1 MKSHPVSGTP
11 AGWGPTGPGDEEI
24 PGRGYLAAMS
34 RLPMRSTPSAPLL
47 EGFAAIREELGIPVD
62 FDPEVLKAAELA
74 VEGVSAARPRAG
86 ADPVDRTEIEFVT
99 IDPPES
105 MDLDQA
111 VHIET
116 REDGYR
122 VHYAISDPAAFIGD
136 GDPVNAESLRR
147 GLTLYSPDGRTPL
160 HPAVLSEGAASLL
173 PGQDRPSILW
183 TLDLDATG
191 ELRAVDLRRAIV
203 RSREKLS
210 YRGAAAMLDT
220 GEASRTL
227 LLLREVGLLRAEL
240 ERKRGGVSLN
250 LPGQEVIHDG
260 DCYRLV
266 WETKVDIE
274 DWNAQI
280 SLLTGMAAAS
290 IMVEGGIG
298 LLRILPGPEPGVL
311 GEIRHAAL
319 ALGIDWPEDMDY
331 AERVRTLEPNIPSH
345 ASLLSQA
352 VRALRGA
359 DYVFFDGEIPEH
371 STHWA
376 IAARYAHVT
385 APLRR
390 VGDRFTN
397 EVCLALHSGTEIP
410 AWALEGLPRLPDIL
424 RDARRREGSL
434 ERAMVDFVESMIL
447 ADRVGEVFEA
457 TVTKAVGRGR
467 SRIQIPRVAVSAD
480 IEGRLEPGARIKV
493 RLVAADPARRTIS
506 LELVD

>member
-1 MKSHPVSGTP
+1 
-11 AGWGPTGPGDEEI
+11 
-24 PGRGYLAAMS
+24 
-34 RLPMRSTPSAPLL
+34 MRSAPSARLL
-47 EGFAAIREELGIPVD
+47 EGFAAIREELGIPVG
-62 FDPEVLKAAELA
+62 FDPTVMEAAKRA
-74 VEGVSAARPRAG
+74 VDGVSAARPRAG

-116 REDGYR
+116 RGNGYR
-122 VHYAISDPAAFIGD
+122 VHYAISDPAAFIGN

-173 PGQDRPSILW
+173 PGEDRPSILW

-191 ELRAVDLRRAIV
+191 ELTGVEVLRAIV

-210 YRGAAAMLDT
+210 YRGAASLLDR
-220 GEASRTL
+220 GEAPRTL
-227 LLLREVGLLRAEL
+227 RLLREVGLLRAEI
-240 ERKRGGVSLN
+240 ERQRGGVSLN
-250 LPGQEVIHDG
+250 LPGQEVVHDG

-311 GEIRHAAL
+311 EEIRRAAL
-319 ALGIDWPEDMDY
+319 AMGIDWPDDMDY

-345 ASLLSQA
+345 ASLLAQA

-359 DYVFFDGEIPEH
+359 DYVFFDGELPEQ

-376 IAARYAHVT
+376 IAAQYAHVT

-397 EVCLALHSGTEIP
+397 EVCLAIHSGSEVP
-410 AWALEGLPRLPDIL
+410 EWALDGLPRLPDIL

-434 ERAMVDFVESMIL
+434 DRAMVDFVESMVL

-457 TVTKAVGRGR
+457 TVTKTVGRGR
-467 SRIQIPRVAVSAD
+467 SRIQIPSVAVSAD
-480 IEGRLEPGARIKV
+480 IEGRLDPGTRVEV
-493 RLVAADPARRTIS
+493 RLVAADPARRAIE
-506 LELVD
+506 LEVVG

>member
-1 MKSHPVSGTP
+1 MAKT
-11 AGWGPTGPGDEEI
+11 
-24 PGRGYLAAMS
+24 
-34 RLPMRSTPSAPLL
+34 PMRSAPSAPLL
-47 EGFAAIREELGIPVD
+47 EGFAAIREELGIPTG
-62 FDPEVLKAAELA
+62 FEPEVRAAAERA
-74 VEGVSAARPRAG
+74 IGGVFAARPRAG
-86 ADPVDRTEIEFVT
+86 TDPVDRTEIEFVT

-116 REDGYR
+116 RADGYR
-122 VHYAISDPAAFIGD
+122 VHYAISDPAAFIGN

-147 GLTLYSPDGRTPL
+147 GLTLYSPDGKTPL
-160 HPAVLSEGAASLL
+160 HPPVLSEGAASLL
-173 PGQDRPSILW
+173 PGEDRPSILW
-183 TLDLDATG
+183 TLDLDASGKLIDTD
-191 ELRAVDLRRAIV
+191 VRRALV

-210 YRGAAAMLDT
+210 YREAASMLDR
-220 GEASRTL
+220 GEASPTL
-227 LLLREVGLLRAEL
+227 RLLREVGLLRAEI
-240 ERKRGGVSLN
+240 ERERGGVSLN
-250 LPGQEVIHDG
+250 LPGQEIVHDG

-290 IMVEGGIG
+290 MMIEGGIG

-311 GEIRHAAL
+311 DEIRQSAL
-319 ALGIDWPEDMDY
+319 AMGIYWPEDMDY

-345 ASLLSQA
+345 ASLLAQA

-359 DYVFFDGEIPEH
+359 DYVFFDGEAPEH

-390 VGDRFTN
+390 VGDRFAN
-397 EVCLALHSGTEIP
+397 EVCLAISAGSEVP
-410 AWALEGLPRLPDIL
+410 AWVRDNLPELPEIL

-434 ERAMVDFVESMIL
+434 NRAMVDFVESMVL
-447 ADRVGEVFEA
+447 ADRVGETFEA

-467 SRIQIPRVAVSAD
+467 SRIQIPSVAVSAD
-480 IEGRLEPGARIKV
+480 IEGRHRPGTRIQV
-493 RLVAADPARRTIS
+493 RLVATDPARRAI
-506 LELVD
+506 EFEVVG